1 MSDIALD
8 VHISPERLLE
18 DLRTDVRQGLTASPK
33 WLSPKWFYDATGSA
47 LFEQITELP
56 EYYPTRT
63 ERALIEAHAYD
74 IAERTDAAI
83 LVELGSG
90 SSEKTRLLIAAG
102 TKHGALRKY
111 VPQDVSPSALEGAIS
126 QLAQE
131 FPSLEVQGIVSDF
144 TDTLQNLPADGS
156 RTIAFLG
163 GTLGNLIPEERATF
177 LADVAQALVAGE
189 FLLLGVGL
197 VIDEDVV
204 VPAYDDAAGVTAQF
218 NANVLSVLNDR
229 LGADFDTGCFEHVA
243 LWNAEAEW
251 IEMRLRATQT
261 QQVRI
266 EDLDLDV
273 TFDEG
278 EELRTE
284 ISAKFRRDGIQREL
298 VDAGFRID
306 EFWTDPQE
314 RFALILARRGDSQ

>member
-229 LGADFDTGCFEHVA
+229 LGADFDTGCFEHVV

>member
-298 VDAGFRID
+298 VDAGFHID

>member
-1 MSDIALD
+1 MSNIALD

-111 VPQDVSPSALEGAIS
+111 VPQDVSPSALEGAIG
-126 QLAQE
+126 QLSQE

-229 LGADFDTGCFEHVA
+229 LGADFDTESFEHVA

-278 EELRTE
+278 EELRNE

>member
-1 MSDIALD
+1 MPLD
-8 VHISPERLLE
+8 VHISPAKLLD
-18 DLRTDVRQGLTASPK
+18 DLRSDVRQGMTASPK
-33 WLSPKWFYDATGSA
+33 WLSPKWFYDAAGSA
-47 LFEQITELP
+47 LFEQITQLP

-74 IAERTDAAI
+74 IAEKSDAGI

-90 SSEKTRLLIAAG
+90 SSEKTRLLLEAG
-102 TKHGALRKY
+102 TKHGSLRKY
-111 VPQDVSPSALEGAIS
+111 VPQDVSPSALEGAIEQIS
-126 QLAQE
+126 HE
-131 FPSLEVQGIVSDF
+131 FPALEVQGIVSDF
-144 TDTLQNLPADGS
+144 TDTLQNLPADGR

-163 GTLGNLIPEERATF
+163 GTLGNLIPDERAEF
-177 LADVAQALVAGE
+177 LADIARALIAGA

-197 VIDEDVV
+197 VIDEDVL

-218 NANVLSVLNDR
+218 NVNVLSVLNSR
-229 LGADFDTGCFEHVA
+229 LGADFDTQQFEHVA
-243 LWNAEAEW
+243 LWNSEDEW
-251 IEMRLRATQT
+251 IEMRLRAKQT

-284 ISAKFRRDGIQREL
+284 ISAKFRREGIEREL
-298 VDAGFRID
+298 VDAGFHID
-306 EFWTDPQE
+306 EFWTDPE
-314 RFALILARRGDSQ
+314 GRFALILARRLG